1 MHDRATISP
10 AHRSNASAAVA
21 SPQKARSMTAAL
33 PKPAVQTAR
42 TVVECYD
49 FLDRFLPEC
58 GIWDLTDGLYR
69 GEPGMPHEQAQQ
81 RQVEWLLDQVQC
93 RRGSRILEIG
103 CGNGRLLQTA
113 GERGADA
120 IGVNVSRLQ
129 VDHCRARGLDVRL
142 MDYQEIDESWNGRF
156 DAVILNGCIEHFVQ
170 AEDVQAGR
178 ADEIY
183 REMFR
188 ICHRVID
195 PASPS
200 RRMATTTIHLNERTP
215 KLAPDELTKGPFAF
229 PLFSD
234 KFHYAMVTRCFG
246 GSYPHPGQFE
256 RCASPYFRLVQEV
269 DGTLDYHFTSEEWLR
284 CGRRT
289 LLLPGPAA
297 FRIWRGLLPLLFRQP
312 RHATT
317 MWLCLFITDSWQRQF
332 SGEHPPTTL
341 LRKTWE
347 YVSA

>member
-69 GEPGMPHEQAQQ
+69 GEPGTPHEQAQQ

-142 MDYQEIDESWNGRF
+142 MDYQEIDES
-156 DAVILNGCIEHFVQ
+156 
-170 AEDVQAGR
+170 
-178 ADEIY
+178 
-183 REMFR
+183 
-188 ICHRVID
+188 
-195 PASPS
+195 
-200 RRMATTTIHLNERTP
+200 
-215 KLAPDELTKGPFAF
+215 
-229 PLFSD
+229 
-234 KFHYAMVTRCFG
+234 
-246 GSYPHPGQFE
+246 
-256 RCASPYFRLVQEV
+256 
-269 DGTLDYHFTSEEWLR
+269 
-284 CGRRT
+284 
-289 LLLPGPAA
+289 
-297 FRIWRGLLPLLFRQP
+297 
-312 RHATT
+312 
-317 MWLCLFITDSWQRQF
+317 
-332 SGEHPPTTL
+332 
-341 LRKTWE
+341 
-347 YVSA
+347 

>member
-1 MHDRATISP
+1 MQDRPHQPVANRSISG
-10 AHRSNASAAVA
+10 
-21 SPQKARSMTAAL
+21 AAL
-33 PKPAVQTAR
+33 ASSGAARPTMVAPAPTVRTDR
-42 TVVECYD
+42 TVIECYD

-58 GIWDLTDGLYR
+58 GIWDLTDGLYY
-69 GEPGMPHEQAQQ
+69 GEPGTPHEQAQQ
-81 RQVEWLLDQVQC
+81 KQVEWLLDQVHC
-93 RRGSRILEIG
+93 ERGSRILEIG

-113 GERGADA
+113 GARGAEA
-120 IGVNVSRLQ
+120 VGVNVSRLQ
-129 VDHCRARGLDVRL
+129 VEHCRALGLDARL
-142 MDYQEIDESWNGRF
+142 MDYREIDASWNARF

-170 AEDVQAGR
+170 AADVQAGR
-178 ADEIY
+178 GDEIY
-183 REMFR
+183 RELFR

-215 KLAPDELTKGPFAF
+215 KLAPDELTKSPFAF

-256 RCASPYFRLVQEV
+256 RCASPYFRLVHEV
-269 DGTLDYHFTSEEWLR
+269 DGTLDYHLTSEEWLR
-284 CGRRT
+284 RGRRT
-289 LLLPGPAA
+289 LLIPGPAA
-297 FRIWRGLLPLLFRQP
+297 FRIWRGVLQLLFHQP
-312 RHATT
+312 RHAAA

-332 SGEHPPTTL
+332 RGEHPPTTL

-347 YVSA
+347 YVMA